1 MLVAGAAQ
9 WSDYLVRRF
18 VDAGQQASDSHRTE
32 RLGAVHVW
40 RLPAILER
48 WRGEVDLVCARV
60 DVLSSHWFP
69 RDRYFHVP
77 AWIRLVAEVPP
88 SGARFGSKQARR
100 YEALVARHRL
110 GWRVSHALDDLDT
123 FYHRDYVPFIRRRH
137 GDGAGLRSRQWLQ
150 RRFRDGGLVWVERE
164 GEVVAGLVYDVRG
177 KVLRRLASACA
188 RGDEH
193 SLEIGGI
200 SATHLAAFEIAR
212 SLGCKSVDLRFCRPS
227 PADGLFQVKRAWG
240 GDFVDNRTDA
250 HDYDF
255 LVGWS
260 RTTPA
265 VLRFLSATPLIV
277 RHRCGYAAL
286 VADRCSLA
294 RLRTP
299 PGIAGFIVPEAG
311 RGFADRVLLPPFAAR
326 HSPG

>member
-1 MLVAGAAQ
+1 MASFATAVSCVGDHLLGRLELAVHRGPHGSMLIAGAAQ
-9 WSDYLVRRF
+9 WSDY
-18 VDAGQQASDSHRTE
+18 
-32 RLGAVHVW
+32 
-40 RLPAILER
+40 
-48 WRGEVDLVCARV
+48 
-60 DVLSSHWFP
+60 
-69 RDRYFHVP
+69 
-77 AWIRLVAEVPP
+77 
-88 SGARFGSKQARR
+88 
-100 YEALVARHRL
+100 
-110 GWRVSHALDDLDT
+110 
-123 FYHRDYVPFIRRRH
+123 
-137 GDGAGLRSRQWLQ
+137 
-150 RRFRDGGLVWVERE
+150 
-164 GEVVAGLVYDVRG
+164 
-177 KVLRRLASACA
+177 
-188 RGDEH
+188 
-193 SLEIGGI
+193 LEIGGI

-299 PGIAGFIVPEAG
+299 PGIAGFIVPVAG
-311 RGFADRVLLPPFAAR
+311 RGFADRVLLPPSAAR